1 MKKILFCIHKN
12 SPFYHV
18 IPRALS
24 DLGYAVSVF
33 DYYQS
38 DLKVRAVGVLN
49 NFITFDPQ
57 RTFINQ
63 EINRSLISRVK
74 SKKPDYLFII
84 KGLHIENE
92 TIEEIKKQN
101 VITINWFQD
110 LLEFM
115 PWLKKHGKVYDYLF
129 TPDPLMKRELKKNDI
144 TSYLLP
150 LASQPDENIN
160 NEQKIYDVV
169 FSGQYT
175 KRREKLFKKLSTLN
189 NKFIIWGFP
198 QWKKSS
204 LSKHYQGFIPTVDE
218 MLNRFRKSKII
229 VNIQTAED
237 KYPSE
242 VVSLRAFEATGVGSF
257 LLNWRHKDIDTF
269 WKDGREIVN
278 FKDSDDLVSK
288 TKYYLNNNKK
298 REKIAY
304 NGWLRTKKQH
314 TWKRRFKKLFSIVK

>member
-38 DLKVRAVGVLN
+38 DLKVRDVGVLN

-115 PWLKKHGKVYDYLF
+115 PWLKKKKKKTRNISLYLAILVVCLIIAVVINVVIKLGSDLLEIPVKVNNKSLDRTALEKIRKSVETSIDPETLEKGHEF
-129 TPDPLMKRELKKNDI
+129 LKRKIDPDEIRKLKKEYKSAIDPADLKLLND
-144 TSYLLP
+144 
-150 LASQPDENIN
+150 A
-160 NEQKIYDVV
+160 
-169 FSGQYT
+169 
-175 KRREKLFKKLSTLN
+175 
-189 NKFIIWGFP
+189 
-198 QWKKSS
+198 
-204 LSKHYQGFIPTVDE
+204 VD
-218 MLNRFRKSKII
+218 
-229 VNIQTAED
+229 
-237 KYPSE
+237 
-242 VVSLRAFEATGVGSF
+242 SLRSSE
-257 LLNWRHKDIDTF
+257 NP
-269 WKDGREIVN
+269 EP
-278 FKDSDDLVSK
+278 
-288 TKYYLNNNKK
+288 
-298 REKIAY
+298 
-304 NGWLRTKKQH
+304 
-314 TWKRRFKKLFSIVK
+314 